1 MKTGLRGA
9 LVGGTAAAALVFAG
23 SALAAYTPHL
33 TVSHSPLAL
42 GGGGSTDIT
51 IALDQNDDATAKATI
66 YVPQGYSGTFT
77 AAPGA
82 QVGTIDAS
90 ILASAISP
98 TQPLP
103 LKGTIQADD
112 PAKYT
117 SSGLL
122 CTGSATHDAV
132 WLLRLQAAGTELA
145 VPGYLDAVK
154 DPAEATIG
162 QFKLQFCLPSPY
174 IPQSAGGATFGAK
187 LVSATLH
194 LASVFTLPDQSG
206 SYGWTVVATPYIVGS
221 AVPNATGTEQA
232 RGFVQ
237 LPAALSLKAKV
248 KKKLATLTGALRVG
262 SAGLAGMKVALL
274 SGTSRTKLKAS
285 GSATTRSGGA
295 FSFKKKLRKATYFRV
310 RVTAAARSTTCTGGV
325 PGIPCASASLNPFTV
340 QSAIVKATP
349 KRR

>member
-1 MKTGLRGA
+1 MTKGLRTA
-9 LVGGTAAAALVFAG
+9 LVAFVSVAALAFAG
-23 SALAAYTPHL
+23 SALAAYTPHI

-66 YVPQGYSGTFT
+66 YVPQGYSGTLT
-77 AAPGA
+77 AAPGM

-112 PAKYT
+112 PTKYAAAAT
-117 SSGLL
+117 A
-122 CTGSATHDAV
+122 CTGAPTHDAV

-145 VPGYLDAVK
+145 VPGYLDAVTAA
-154 DPAEATIG
+154 AEAPLG
-162 QFKLQFCLPSPY
+162 KFKLQFCLPSPY

-194 LASVFTLPDQSG
+194 LASVFTLPSESG
-206 SYGWTVVATPYIVGS
+206 SYGWTVVATPYTVGT
-221 AVPNATGTEQA
+221 AVPNAAGTVQA

-237 LPAALSLKAKV
+237 LPAQVSLKARV
-248 KKKLATLTGALRVG
+248 KKRVATLSGALRVG
-262 SAGLAGMKVALL
+262 SAGVAGLRVTLLA
-274 SGTSRTKLKAS
+274 GTSRTKLKAA
-285 GSATTRSGGA
+285 GSATTRAGGA
-295 FSFKKKLRKATYFRV
+295 FSFKKRLRKATYFRV
-310 RVTAAARSTTCTGGV
+310 RVTAAARSTTCTGVV
-325 PGIPCASASLNPFTV
+325 PGIPCASATLNPFTV
-340 QSAIVKATP
+340 ESATVKAVP
-349 KRR
+349 RRR